1 MINRKAFA
9 RGGSAALLGLA
20 VAFAGISPA
29 VAGEITGNGTSL
41 KNPDGTLNGASLCAY
56 SGINDTPNGLF
67 LPIGPG
73 GSLVM
78 VDPGGDVQ
86 SFGYFYSQFDDFIQ
100 DPSDP
105 DTRSGF
111 AFPGV
116 GCNPTLTGG
125 H

>member
-1 MINRKAFA
+1 MTKFETIA
-9 RGGSAALLGLA
+9 RGGSAAFIALA

-41 KNPDGTLNGASLCAY
+41 KNPDGTLNGNSLCAY
-56 SGINDTPNGLF
+56 SGLNDTPNGLS

-73 GSLVM
+73 GTLVQI
-78 VDPGGDVQ
+78 DPGGDVQ
-86 SFGYFYSQFDDFIQ
+86 SFGYFMAQFDFTG

-105 DTRSGF
+105 DTRDSRG
-111 AFPGV
+111 FPGFD
-116 GCNPTLTGG
+116 CNPNNVGG

>member
-1 MINRKAFA
+1 MNTKTIA
-9 RGGSAALLGLA
+9 RRGSAAVLALA

-29 VAGEITGNGTSL
+29 VAGEITGEGTSL

-56 SGINDTPNGLF
+56 SGINDTPNGLS

-73 GSLVM
+73 GTLVLI
-78 VDPGGDVQ
+78 DPGGDVQ
-86 SFGYFYSQFDDFIQ
+86 SFGYFMSQFDFTG

-105 DTRSGF
+105 DTRDSRG
-111 AFPGV
+111 FPGFD
-116 GCNPTLTGG
+116 CNPNNVGG

>member
-1 MINRKAFA
+1 MNTKTFARSGSVAVLALAAAFA
-9 RGGSAALLGLA
+9 A
-20 VAFAGISPA
+20 ISPA
-29 VAGEITGNGTSL
+29 IAGEITGNGTSL

-86 SFGYFYSQFDDFIQ
+86 SFGYFMSQFDFTG

-105 DTRSGF
+105 DTRDGRG
-111 AFPGV
+111 FPGFD
-116 GCNPTLTGG
+116 CNPNNVGG

>member
-1 MINRKAFA
+1 MHYLRT
-9 RGGSAALLGLA
+9 GSLRLLLGVIA
-20 VAFAGISPA
+20 VAA
-29 VAGEITGNGTSL
+29 VTTTAQAGEITGNGKSL
-41 KNPDGTLNGASLCAY
+41 KNPDGTLNGNSLCAF
-56 SGINDTPNGLF
+56 SGRNDSPNGLV

-73 GSLVM
+73 GALVTI
-78 VDPGGDVQ
+78 DPGGDVQ
-86 SFGYFYSQFDDFIQ
+86 SFGYFYAQKDFGG

-116 GCNPTLTGG
+116 GCNPSTNSGG

>member
-1 MINRKAFA
+1 MIKYKTIA
-9 RGGSAALLGLA
+9 RGGSAALLALA
-20 VAFAGISPA
+20 VAFAGVSPA

-41 KNPDGTLNGASLCAY
+41 KNEDGTLNGASLCAY

-73 GSLVM
+73 GALVM

-86 SFGYFYSQFDDFIQ
+86 SFGYFYSQFDFVG

-105 DTRSGF
+105 ATRSGF

>member
-1 MINRKAFA
+1 MNTKTFARSGSVAVLALAAAFA
-9 RGGSAALLGLA
+9 A
-20 VAFAGISPA
+20 ISPA
-29 VAGEITGNGTSL
+29 IAGEITGNGTSL

-78 VDPGGDVQ
+78 IDPGGDVQ
-86 SFGYFYSQFDDFIQ
+86 SFGYFYSQFDFVGN
-100 DPSDP
+100 PSDP
-105 DTRSGF
+105 NTRSGF
-111 AFPGV
+111 GFPSV

>member
-1 MINRKAFA
+1 MINYKTIA
-9 RGGSAALLGLA
+9 RGGSAAALALA
-20 VAFAGISPA
+20 VAFLGISPA

-41 KNPDGTLNGASLCAY
+41 KNEDGTLNGNSLCAY
-56 SGINDTPNGLF
+56 SGINDTPNGLI

-86 SFGYFYSQFDDFIQ
+86 SFGYFLSQFGFVG

-105 DTRSGF
+105 ATRSGF
-111 AFPGV
+111 GFPAV
-116 GCNPTLTGG
+116 GCNPSTDSGG

>member
-1 MINRKAFA
+1 MNYKTIA
-9 RGGSAALLGLA
+9 RGSSAAVLALA

-29 VAGEITGNGTSL
+29 VAGEITGNGKSL
-41 KNPDGTLNGASLCAY
+41 KNEDGALNGASLCAY
-56 SGINDTPNGLF
+56 SGINDSPNGLF

-73 GSLVM
+73 GALVM

-86 SFGYFYSQFDDFIQ
+86 SFGYFLSQFDFVG

-105 DTRSGF
+105 ATRSSFGF
-111 AFPGV
+111 PAV
-116 GCNPTLTGG
+116 GCNPSDGPQS

>member
-1 MINRKAFA
+1 MNTKILA
-9 RGGSAALLGLA
+9 RGGSAAVLALA
-20 VAFAGISPA
+20 VALAGISPA

-41 KNPDGTLNGASLCAY
+41 KNPDGTLNGNSLCAF

-73 GSLVM
+73 GSLVL

-86 SFGYFYSQFDDFIQ
+86 SFGYFYSQFDDFIG

-105 DTRSGF
+105 ATRSGF

-116 GCNPTLTGG
+116 GCNPSTNSGG

>member
-1 MINRKAFA
+1 MFRGKAKIIPAAAAAAFMVFGA
-9 RGGSAALLGLA
+9 SAAQ
-20 VAFAGISPA
+20 
-29 VAGEITGNGTSL
+29 AGEITGNGKSL
-41 KNPDGTLNGASLCAY
+41 KNPDGTLNGNSMCAF
-56 SGINDTPNGLF
+56 SGRNDTPNGLF

-73 GSLVM
+73 GTLVM

-86 SFGYFYSQFDDFIQ
+86 SFGYFHSQSDFVG

-111 AFPGV
+111 GFPAV
-116 GCNPTLTGG
+116 GCNPSGTSGG

>member
-1 MINRKAFA
+1 VFRGKAKIV
-9 RGGSAALLGLA
+9 SAAA
-20 VAFAGISPA
+20 TAAFMVVVASTAQ
-29 VAGEITGNGTSL
+29 AGEITGNGKIL
-41 KNPDGTLNGASLCAY
+41 KNPDGTLNGKSLCAY
-56 SGINDTPNGLF
+56 SGRNDTPNGLY

-86 SFGYFYSQFDDFIQ
+86 SFGYFLSQMDFSG

-105 DTRSGF
+105 ATRDSFGF
-111 AFPGV
+111 PAV
-116 GCNPTLTGG
+116 GCNPSSDSGG